1 MAKRGYNQ
9 ACNVAGSLDLLG
21 ERWTLLIV
29 RELLTGPRRY
39 RDLLDALPGI
49 GTNLLAARLKGL
61 SEEGLVTQRRV
72 PPPTPA
78 SVYELTEAGR
88 ALEPVLLELVRW
100 GLRYRKPA
108 GKRAFYRPTWV
119 VLAMRGLFRPERAR
133 GVTLSCEFRV
143 GKDVFHANVR
153 GGEFESAI
161 GPAAEPDVVVTTEPA
176 LFRRFESGAS
186 PAALEKTG
194 RWKVKG
200 SRAALKKFSGLFGLP
215 EDPLEAVAAI

>member
-1 MAKRGYNQ
+1 MSLAGAMALHEAFGWEPKIDSWRWRLAALAPQIGFLAVWYQRPLWLVIAIGAFLSLTDNIVAWSFYLLLNDKR
-9 ACNVAGSLDLLG
+9 VLG
-21 ERWTLLIV
+21 ENRCRSYLWNLGLLLQITLLNSIAII
-29 RELLTGPRRY
+29 
-39 RDLLDALPGI
+39 LDALPGI

-119 VLAMRGLFRPERAR
+119 VLAYLFNRL
-133 GVTLSCEFRV
+133 G
-143 GKDVFHANVR
+143 
-153 GGEFESAI
+153 
-161 GPAAEPDVVVTTEPA
+161 
-176 LFRRFESGAS
+176 
-186 PAALEKTG
+186 
-194 RWKVKG
+194 WW
-200 SRAALKKFSGLFGLP
+200 FS
-215 EDPLEAVAAI
+215 

>member
-1 MAKRGYNQ
+1 MPRRGYNQ

-61 SEEGLVTQRRV
+61 SEEGLVTQRRL

-143 GKDVFHANVR
+143 GEDVFHADVR
-153 GGEFESAI
+153 DGELASAV
-161 GPAAEPDVVVTTEPA
+161 GPAAKPDVVVSTEPA
-176 LFRRFESGAS
+176 IFRRFESGETTAS
-186 PAALEKTG
+186 LKETG
-194 RWKVKG
+194 KWHVKG
-200 SRAALKKFSGLFGLP
+200 SRAALRTLTGLFGLP
-215 EDPLEAVAAI
+215 EDPP